1 MCDYDGGNKR
11 KVCSKID
18 DDSWKDMIRRWAF
31 TVKNYRWKHLILGLK
46 KVVTKNIADDH
57 FWGKRRVGIT

>member
-1 MCDYDGGNKR
+1 
-11 KVCSKID
+11 
-18 DDSWKDMIRRWAF
+18 MIRRWAF